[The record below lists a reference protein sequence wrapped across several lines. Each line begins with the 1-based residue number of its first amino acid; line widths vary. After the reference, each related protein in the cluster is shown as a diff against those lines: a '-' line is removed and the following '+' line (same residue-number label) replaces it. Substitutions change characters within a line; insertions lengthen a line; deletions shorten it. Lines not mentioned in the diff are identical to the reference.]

1 MPALP
6 RPSDRPKVT
15 LPSPTASQPFG
26 RVDSSPFKPI
36 TVEEII
42 DETNPTPEKM
52 HPIVMR
58 CRTGV
63 QEELKRQ
70 SIDIPSL
77 PFTEARNKVDA
88 LVRSWVAK
96 EGLNLDTEELR
107 WVRSRISDD
116 ILGAGPVEP
125 FRRDKRVTEVLVFQP
140 RCHKAMMPDGTYRL
154 VGGTS
159 VEFQGEIAGKS
170 GLVPAPGVIF
180 DSPQHILDTTARPSM
195 AATAPSS
202 HSPRMS
208 ATLPDGSRLQV
219 THGCVTTGI
228 SSFALRRHPKVA
240 HTMVNLEEWGSVT
253 KELAEDLAWF
263 VRSRFNLVMS
273 GSTSSGK
280 TTLLNAMLP
289 FANPK
294 HHVFVV
300 EDTEEIKT
308 PPYLQVSRRVARVSR
323 AQEESVT
330 IRDHI
335 KDALRFRPDIILVG
349 EVRDAAALEA
359 LKAMNTGHEGS
370 MTTCHANSA
379 ADTVLRLAQMM
390 SESVDLNDRDHAT
403 DMISRAVDIIIF
415 QRRFPDGK
423 RRVER
428 VVEVVK
434 PDLNSTLLNTHVVL
448 KPLWVWNQ
456 ELMTHEKLDTPSPTL
471 FDYRNIP
478 RADKSPFTWD
488 DIVCHANAQ
497 AAEFGADSH

>member
-1 MPALP
+1 VNASP
-6 RPSDRPKVT
+6 RPIARPT
-15 LPSPTASQPFG
+15 LPNSAGNTILAN
-26 RVDSSPFKPI
+26 VDAAPFKPI
-36 TVEEII
+36 GLEEII
-42 DETNPTPEKM
+42 DENNLIPEQM

-58 CRTGV
+58 CRIGV

-70 SIDIPSL
+70 GIDIPAL
-77 PFTEARNKVDA
+77 PYKEALNKVDV

-96 EGLNLDTEELR
+96 ENLNLDTAELR

-116 ILGAGPVEP
+116 ILGSGPVEP
-125 FRRDKRVTEVLVFQP
+125 FRRDTRVTEVLVFQP
-140 RCHKAMMPDGTYRL
+140 RCHRAVLPDGTYRL

-159 VEFQGEIAGKS
+159 VEFQGEIDGKS

-180 DSPQHILDTTARPSM
+180 DSPQHILDTTARPTM

-219 THGCVTTGI
+219 THGCVTTGTT
-228 SSFALRRHPKVA
+228 SFALRRHPEVA
-240 HTMVNLEEWGSVT
+240 HTMLNLEEWGSVS

-263 VRSRFNLVMS
+263 VLSRFNLILA
-273 GSTSSGK
+273 GGTGSGK

-294 HHVFVV
+294 HHVFIV
-300 EDTEEIKT
+300 EDTKEIKT
-308 PPYLQVSRRVARVSR
+308 PPYLQVSRRIARVSR
-323 AQEESVT
+323 AQEEAVS

-370 MTTCHANSA
+370 MTTCHSNSA

-390 SESVDLNDRDHAT
+390 SESVDIADRDLAT

-415 QRRFPDGK
+415 QRRFPDGA
-423 RRVER
+423 RRVAK

-448 KPLWVWNQ
+448 KTLWEWDDIAKKHV
-456 ELMTHEKLDTPSPTL
+456 KPSGPSPEL
-471 FDYRNIP
+471 FDYRNLP
-478 RADKSPFTWD
+478 RAEKSPFTWE
-488 DIVCHANAQ
+488 DIVRYSNAQ
-497 AAEFGADSH
+497 AAEFAEDSN